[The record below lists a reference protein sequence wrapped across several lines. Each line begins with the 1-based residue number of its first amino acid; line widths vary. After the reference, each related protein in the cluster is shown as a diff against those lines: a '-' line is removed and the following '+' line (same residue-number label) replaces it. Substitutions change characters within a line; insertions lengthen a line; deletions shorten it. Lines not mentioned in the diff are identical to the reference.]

1 MEVKGDSNIIPS
13 VNLQAYVLSISHFM
27 SKIGYI
33 HNLPKSESIE
43 LQLLKLRSYDCKNF
57 LCVLITF

>member
-1 MEVKGDSNIIPS
+1 
-13 VNLQAYVLSISHFM
+13 M

-43 LQLLKLRSYDCKNF
+43 LQLLKLRSYDCKKFSKCINN
-57 LCVLITF
+57 LLKNRW